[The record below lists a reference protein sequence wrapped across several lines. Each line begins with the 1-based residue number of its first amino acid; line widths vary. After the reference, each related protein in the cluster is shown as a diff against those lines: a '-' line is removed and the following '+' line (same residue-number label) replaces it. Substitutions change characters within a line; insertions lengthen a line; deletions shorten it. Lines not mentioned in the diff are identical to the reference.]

1 MIFWMYCFSGTGSTL
16 VSSPRHAW
24 FSLDIEGFDP
34 CWVALKCCVFIGAG
48 ALAEITTLS
57 AVTTLQLMELQMN
70 MRVENF
76 ERALKMSTKMHTCGH
91 VLHGME
97 KNTSRLNPVQ
107 SLNVLQSTT
116 DEYYSN
122 QSKLILKEQHKI
134 RKARLKLFKITST
147 KAALEFRLNTWY
159 VFPRSR
165 QKAVLMSCCRKSNQA
180 IETNDKMSLDAE
192 GISPVV
198 NLDGKVPP
206 NYPAT
211 ISNQLQLSCE
221 SFTLEITSFSM
232 SFTLIFSFFFADE
245 ALDAILASYGL
256 ASSSCWYK
264 CQFQLSVLLGT
275 YQRVCIRIHH
285 HQYQHDHHR
294 AS

>member
-1 MIFWMYCFSGTGSTL
+1 M
-16 VSSPRHAW
+16 
-24 FSLDIEGFDP
+24 
-34 CWVALKCCVFIGAG
+34 FIGAG

-76 ERALKMSTKMHTCGH
+76 ERALKMSTKIQISMRVENFRKAVRALKMSTKMQTCGH

-159 VFPRSR
+159 VF
-165 QKAVLMSCCRKSNQA
+165 L
-180 IETNDKMSLDAE
+180 
-192 GISPVV
+192 
-198 NLDGKVPP
+198 
-206 NYPAT
+206 
-211 ISNQLQLSCE
+211 
-221 SFTLEITSFSM
+221 
-232 SFTLIFSFFFADE
+232 
-245 ALDAILASYGL
+245 
-256 ASSSCWYK
+256 
-264 CQFQLSVLLGT
+264 
-275 YQRVCIRIHH
+275 
-285 HQYQHDHHR
+285 R
-294 AS
+294 ARAKKLY